1 MNGVTI
7 TIDRDNCTDCQTCV
21 GACFVD
27 VLRWDEQAGRPVVA
41 YPEDCVWC
49 YACELACPAQ
59 CIDVKPAETRRIPSP
74 Y

>member
-1 MNGVTI
+1 MSGVTI
-7 TIDRDNCTDCQTCV
+7 TIDRENCTACQTCM
-21 GACFVD
+21 GACFLD
-27 VLRWDEQAGRPVVA
+27 VLRWDEQADRPVVA